1 MDKPNYIRLDEDD
14 DDEDLLI
21 YLYFRVQAL
30 ETLWCKFNN
39 CKLQKWQL
47 YFLIIDYIVC
57 NYTFFGPILV

>member
-57 NYTFFGPILV
+57 